1 MTALTS
7 VKNYHLNVSTGQR
20 KDQAEKVLE
29 IYRQGFDYTDR
40 EVESI
45 SGIRSNT
52 VSARRNE
59 LVEDGDVIFS
69 QIRRCKV
76 TGRSVQAWKI
86 KRDTL
91 F

>member
-1 MTALTS
+1 MIAPTS

-29 IYRQGFDYTDR
+29 IYRQGFDFTDR
-40 EVESI
+40 EIEEI

-59 LVEDGDVIFS
+59 LVEDGLVVFS
-69 QIRRCKV
+69 QVRACKI
-76 TGRSVQAWKI
+76 TNRSVQAWTLR
-86 KRDTL
+86 RDTL